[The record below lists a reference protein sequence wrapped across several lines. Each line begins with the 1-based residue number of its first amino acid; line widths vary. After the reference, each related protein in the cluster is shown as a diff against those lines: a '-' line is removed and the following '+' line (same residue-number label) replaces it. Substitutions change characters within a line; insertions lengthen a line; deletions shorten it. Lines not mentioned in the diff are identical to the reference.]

1 MVVAS
6 FKYPTVHIVKMDFKM
21 LPWVQNLL
29 HWQLLQW
36 HMEQPLKLQDIS
48 LFIHSTVAAETSL
61 PTCKK
66 WLRTNWMQ
74 PNSIQGNVQR

>member
-48 LFIHSTVAAETSL
+48 LFI
-61 PTCKK
+61 
-66 WLRTNWMQ
+66 
-74 PNSIQGNVQR
+74 

>member
-6 FKYPTVHIVKMDFKM
+6 FKCPTAHTVKIVFKM
-21 LPWVQNLL
+21 LTWVQNLL
-29 HWQLLQW
+29 YWQLLQW

-48 LFIHSTVAAETSL
+48 LFIQNTLPAETSFH
-61 PTCKK
+61 TCKK

-74 PNSIQGNVQR
+74 PN